1 MDESDKLPVLITE
14 GALKAE
20 VFVRLRPPMR
30 AIATAGV
37 GVAHAEIV
45 RALRGRYALLGFD
58 IDHQHNAQVCRQ
70 FGKLLAE
77 REQDARIAGLKSKT
91 DVVVWEGPKGIDE
104 AVRENVRLR
113 VISTA
118 AWSKTLSG
126 KPLEELMDVW
136 NEFSFAPHESRDD

>member
-1 MDESDKLPVLITE
+1 MLITE